1 MWHKLSIKT
10 LLPWKRYTSSILNSQ
25 TSGNLSPWLI
35 QGQAVPVLYV
45 LKSWNFC
52 CTRLKTYPYK
62 VLQHV
67 HHIFLNLSDL
77 LTQLRLLLG
86 FLSLIWVVYC
96 ICMKVKR
103 SIKKKFL
110 LFFEKSCISILLLF
124 MLCRVVFKPF
134 QSPFKF

>member
-1 MWHKLSIKT
+1 MWHKFSIKT
-10 LLPWKRYTSSILNSQ
+10 LLHWKRYTSSMLKSQ

-35 QGQAVPVLYV
+35 QGQTVPVLYV

-77 LTQLRLLLG
+77 LIQLRLLLV
-86 FLSLIWVVYC
+86 FLIINLGCLLHMHISKNVNY
-96 ICMKVKR
+96 
-103 SIKKKFL
+103 KKKFL
-110 LFFEKSCISILLLF
+110 LLFWKILYNYLTTVHALRGCF
-124 MLCRVVFKPF
+124 
-134 QSPFKF
+134 

>member
-1 MWHKLSIKT
+1 MWHFSIKT
-10 LLPWKRYTSSILNSQ
+10 LLHWKRYTSSMLKSQ
-25 TSGNLSPWLI
+25 TSGNLSPWLT
-35 QGQAVPVLYV
+35 QGQTVPVLYV

-52 CTRLKTYPYK
+52 CTRLKTYPNT

-110 LFFEKSCISILLLF
+110 LLFWKILYKYLLF
-124 MLCRVVFKPF
+124 MLCRVVFKSC